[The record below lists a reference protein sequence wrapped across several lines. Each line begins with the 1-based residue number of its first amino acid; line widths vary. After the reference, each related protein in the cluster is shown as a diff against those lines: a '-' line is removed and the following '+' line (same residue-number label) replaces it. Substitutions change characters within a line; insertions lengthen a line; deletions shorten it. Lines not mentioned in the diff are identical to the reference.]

1 MHGVETLP
9 DYMDETCILGP
20 FTEAGARTAA
30 QFKDMAKAHIADIV
44 GLMVEELM
52 GVVEESDAETS
63 HLD

>member
-1 MHGVETLP
+1 
-9 DYMDETCILGP
+9 MDETCILGP